1 MGLHRLA
8 WIGMGWIMMER
19 AEMDWN
25 GSEWAFRNWFG
36 VVWHALPAHLQLYR
50 DSRGWGWRELNKTPI
65 EGSERVGGFAVLPTQ
80 SPRESRS

>member
-1 MGLHRLA
+1 MGLHGLA

-36 VVWHALPAHLQLYR
+36 VVWQALTAHPQLYR
-50 DSRGWGWRELNKTPI
+50 DSRGWRELNKTPI
-65 EGSERVGGFAVLPTQ
+65 EGSEKVEGFAVLSTP
-80 SPRESRS
+80 SPRESRI